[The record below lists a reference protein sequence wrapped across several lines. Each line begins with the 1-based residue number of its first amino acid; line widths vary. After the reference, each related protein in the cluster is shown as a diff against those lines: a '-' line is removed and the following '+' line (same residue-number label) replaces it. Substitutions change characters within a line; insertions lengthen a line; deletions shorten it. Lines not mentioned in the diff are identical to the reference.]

1 MVIIKYSDVQ
11 TGANIQDGGL
21 KVGLLSNE
29 YQGSLNSIVAILP
42 ITDAEY
48 VISFNCV
55 DSAYR
60 FDYDSYC

>member
-1 MVIIKYSDVQ
+1 MVIIKYSVVQ

-21 KVGLLSNE
+21 KVGLLNNE

-48 VISFNCV
+48 VIKAKSIKDRILFL
-55 DSAYR
+55 SI
-60 FDYDSYC
+60 